1 MLAHPS
7 RHRSDPR
14 TAPRRAGPRLRRLTA
29 ILAAV
34 SCGLLAWAAAVPAA
48 FAGTHPIPDPPGYIG
63 DPYIGTAPVAPVPA
77 TTVHVVSNSGM
88 AGWQIALIAVGA
100 ALVAAAAVLLI
111 GRARAA
117 RRATPAPTA

>member
-1 MLAHPS
+1 MLAHLS
-7 RHRSDPR
+7 RHGSDPR

-48 FAGTHPIPDPPGYIG
+48 FAGTNPIPDPSGYIG

-77 TTVHVVSNSGM
+77 TTVHVVNSGM
-88 AGWQIALIAVGA
+88 AGWQIVLIAVGA

-111 GRARAA
+111 DRARAA
-117 RRATPAPTA
+117 RGATPAPTA

>member
-1 MLAHPS
+1 MLAHLS
-7 RHRSDPR
+7 RHGSDPR
-14 TAPRRAGPRLRRLTA
+14 TAPRPAGPLLRRLTA
-29 ILAAV
+29 VLAAV

-48 FAGTHPIPDPPGYIG
+48 FAGTNPIPDPPGYIG

-77 TTVHVVSNSGM
+77 TTVHVVNSGM
-88 AGWQIALIAVGA
+88 AGWQIVLIAVGA

-111 GRARAA
+111 DRARAA

>member
-1 MLAHPS
+1 MLAHLS
-7 RHRSDPR
+7 RHGSDPR
-14 TAPRRAGPRLRRLTA
+14 TAPRQAGPLPRRLTA
-29 ILAAV
+29 VLAAV
-34 SCGLLAWAAAVPAA
+34 TCALLAWAAAVPAA
-48 FAGTHPIPDPPGYIG
+48 FAGTDPIPDPPGYIG

-77 TTVHVVSNSGM
+77 TTIHGVSSGGM

-111 GRARAA
+111 ERARAA